1 MLNELSEAAATAFQD
16 IYDNKNGMLDDLAA
30 FWRYSAEQF
39 RNEPAIIGYEIMNG
53 CCPFPVVPPW
63 MALSAQPHSARAI
76 RRKLLRGPDPASPR
90 RCGQEEPR
98 ADVRGNVRGNPV
110 CRCRSAFGRAER
122 ALHVKRAAALRSHYW
137 HRPCSASD
145 DNHII
150 FFEPVTCEPRP
161 HAACDARSGVGP
173 RAAVSVSPQRPSCTR
188 FPNRLQPS
196 SLRCRGDGLRRS
208 SHGLGLRPSAGCV
221 AGRPRL
227 VRPKP
232 SRAKLPPAWSPHDRR
247 RTIAMNA
254 RKPAVRSVQRGRVA
268 LPHGRTQSALG
279 VGRARAK
286 VARASYLVL
295 PRVMLYAVWALVQAA
310 WHTRTGVRS
319 LTTTTAPLSCP
330 GTPARSSANDRLP
343 SRMFCVAW
351 SRPRT
356 PAPSRA
362 TERLLPHRCQPRTPT
377 YAHGY

>member
-1 MLNELSEAAATAFQD
+1 MVFAGQVTGSGFDQ
-16 IYDNKNGMLDDLAA
+16 
-30 FWRYSAEQF
+30 
-39 RNEPAIIGYEIMNG
+39 
-53 CCPFPVVPPW
+53 VP
-63 MALSAQPHSARAI
+63 
-76 RRKLLRGPDPASPR
+76 GASP
-90 RCGQEEPR
+90 G
-98 ADVRGNVRGNPV
+98 AHGLYALN
-110 CRCRSAFGRAER
+110 RAE
-122 ALHVKRAAALRSHYW
+122 
-137 HRPCSASD
+137 
-145 DNHII
+145 
-150 FFEPVTCEPRP
+150 
-161 HAACDARSGVGP
+161 
-173 RAAVSVSPQRPSCTR
+173 PSC
-188 FPNRLQPS
+188 PP
-196 SLRCRGDGLRRS
+196 
-208 SHGLGLRPSAGCV
+208 P
-221 AGRPRL
+221 
-227 VRPKP
+227 P
-232 SRAKLPPAWSPHDRR
+232 SRQTADHRDECTKA
-247 RTIAMNA
+247 
-254 RKPAVRSVQRGRVA
+254 AVRSVQKGRVA

-377 YAHGY
+377 CAHG